1 MMPTTVRDCARPQ
14 SGDSP
19 ERRGSRPPYSA
30 QYSSPG
36 TSGAFFLTGGIP
48 PPKKASGGACRPP
61 ALRAAEESDSLAFV
75 QGLRLDAAV
84 RPELDDCIRR
94 RLDEL
99 ETASPGLCESLPPQV
114 RDTLPRV
121 FAASDFVA
129 ESCIRD
135 AAVLPAVIGAGL
147 LRPLAQG
154 ELAGRAPPAA
164 GAEADMLE
172 ALRRWRRRE
181 MVRIAWRA
189 LAGWACVEETLTESS
204 DFADAAIDT
213 AVAYARRQL
222 VACFGEPRS
231 AGGAPQ
237 PLVVVAMG
245 KLGGRELNFSSDVDL
260 MLLFPE
266 HGETDGARA
275 IANEEFFTRLG
286 QGLIKLLETPTRD
299 GLTLRVDMRLRPFG
313 DSGPLVT
320 SFAALED
327 YLSLHGRDWERYA
340 YVKARAVTAADRFA
354 EIRSTVLRPFV
365 YRRYLDYGVF
375 ESLREMKALIEREVQ
390 RRELAGHVKLGPGG
404 IREIEF
410 IVQTF
415 QLIRG
420 GRDRRLQSPSLLAA
434 LDLLGR
440 EGILP
445 AQATGE
451 LREAYLYLRRL
462 ENSLQMLAD
471 RQCHRLPC
479 EELSQERIATAM
491 GHEDWLA
498 LIGELDRHRERVA
511 RHFRRLVAGESAPT
525 GPYIDLGRG
534 WDEGAET
541 TALTDSLAEAG
552 FAAPAQA
559 ARVLLELRASALV
572 RKLDEPGRRRL
583 QALLPP
589 LLADVAAGAAADERQ
604 LTVLRRILSILEA
617 TGKRSAYFALLRE
630 SAAARRRLVEV
641 CLRGEFLARQIAAYP
656 LLLDELV
663 DERSLSE
670 LPERDAL
677 AEELEIGLQRV
688 EDDAERQVEA
698 LCHFQR
704 AALFRVAMADLA
716 GTLPVMRVSDHLT
729 VIAELILDRAIE
741 LGWRQITA
749 QYGAPCCG
757 EERRAVSVC
766 AVGYGKLG
774 GIELGYGSD
783 LDLVFLHDS
792 QGERQETCGEPPIDN
807 QVFFVRLAQ
816 RVVHLL
822 SVHSA
827 AGRLYEVDVRLRPS
841 GKGGLL
847 VTQIDAFAEY
857 QRREAWTWEHQ
868 ALLHARAVAGSPGLC
883 AEFGR
888 IRMDVLRHHVR
899 RETLQEEVRSMR
911 ERMRRELS
919 KGGGGRMDLKQD
931 PGGIADIEFLAQYWA
946 LRWAGD
952 FPPVA
957 MFSDTIRQLE
967 SVASAA
973 LVPQATV
980 DTLTAAYRTYRARRH
995 HLWLAGQS
1003 GLAPAEEFTAERAA
1017 VTAIWQQAMDRRR

>member
-1 MMPTTVRDCARPQ
+1 M
-14 SGDSP
+14 
-19 ERRGSRPPYSA
+19 
-30 QYSSPG
+30 
-36 TSGAFFLTGGIP
+36 
-48 PPKKASGGACRPP
+48 
-61 ALRAAEESDSLAFV
+61 
-75 QGLRLDAAV
+75 RLDALV
-84 RPELDDCIRR
+84 SPELDDCVQRH
-94 RLDEL
+94 LDGL
-99 ETASPGLCESLPPQV
+99 EAASPGLYNTLPPEV
-114 RDTLPRV
+114 RDSLPRV

-135 AAVLPAVIGAGL
+135 AALLPGL
-147 LRPLAQG
+147 VASGVLRPLTPG
-154 ELAGRAPPAA
+154 EVNGRAPAA
-164 GAEADMLE
+164 AATEADMLE

-204 DFADAAIDT
+204 DFADAAIDV
-213 AVAYARRQL
+213 AVAYARQQL
-222 VACFGEPRS
+222 VARFGEPRS
-231 AGGAPQ
+231 AGGAAQ

-260 MLLFPE
+260 VLLFPE

-275 IANEEFFTRLG
+275 IANEEFFIRLG
-286 QGLIKLLETPTRD
+286 QGLIRLLETPTHD
-299 GLTLRVDMRLRPFG
+299 GLTLRVDTRLRPFG
-313 DSGPLVT
+313 DSGPLVA

-327 YLSLHGRDWERYA
+327 YLPLHGRDWERYA
-340 YVKARAVTAADRFA
+340 YVKARAVTAAGRFA
-354 EIRSTVLRPFV
+354 EVRAAALRPFV

-375 ESLREMKALIEREVQ
+375 ESLREMKELIEREVE
-390 RRELAGHVKLGPGG
+390 RRELAGHIKLGPGG

-420 GRDRRLQSPSLLAA
+420 GRDPRLQNPSLLAA
-434 LDLLGR
+434 LELLGR
-440 EGILP
+440 EMILP
-445 AQATGE
+445 PGAAGE
-451 LREAYLYLRRL
+451 LRAAYLYLRRL

-471 RQCHRLPC
+471 RQCHQLP
-479 EELSQERIATAM
+479 EAGLARERIATAM
-491 GHEDWLA
+491 GHGDWPA
-498 LIGELDRHRERVA
+498 LIAELDRHREHVS
-511 RHFRRLVAGESAPT
+511 RHFHRLVAGERAPA
-525 GPYIDLGRG
+525 GIHIDLGRA

-552 FAAPAQA
+552 FAAPAEA
-559 ARVLLELRASALV
+559 GRLLLELRASALV

-589 LLADVAAGAAADERQ
+589 LLADIAAGTATGEQQ

-630 SAAARRRLVEV
+630 SPAARKRLVEI
-641 CLRGEFLARQIAAYP
+641 CRQGEFLARQVAAHP

-663 DERSLSE
+663 DVRSLSE
-670 LPERDAL
+670 LPDRGAL
-677 AEELEIGLQRV
+677 ARELDTALARAG
-688 EDDAERQVEA
+688 DDPERQVEA
-698 LCHFQR
+698 LCHFQH
-704 AALFRVAMADLA
+704 AAMFRIAVADLA
-716 GTLPVMRVSDHLT
+716 GRLPVMRVSDRLT

-741 LGWRQITA
+741 LGWKQITA
-749 QYGAPCCG
+749 QFGVPCCG
-757 EERRAVSVC
+757 QELRPVRVC

-792 QGERQETCGEPPIDN
+792 RGDRQETCGERPIDN
-807 QVFFVRLAQ
+807 QIFFVRLVQ

-822 SVHSA
+822 TVHSP

-857 QRREAWTWEHQ
+857 QRHEAWTWEHQ

-883 AEFGR
+883 EEFER

-899 RETLQEEVRSMR
+899 RDTLREEVRSMR

-946 LRWAGD
+946 LEWAGEY
-952 FPPVA
+952 PPVA

-967 SVASAA
+967 SVASAG
-973 LVPQATV
+973 LVPQSTV
-980 DTLTAAYRTYRARRH
+980 DTLTAAYRAYRSRRH
-995 HLWLAGQS
+995 RLSLAGE
-1003 GLAPAEEFTAERAA
+1003 GDLAPAEEFAAERAA
-1017 VTAIWQQAMDRRR
+1017 VTAIWREAMQEEPLIDPPRARGS